1 MFPDL
6 MVQVHEAAAA
16 AANAAAPATHEG
28 ITAVSLITYGWVF
41 AISLLGGVVNF
52 ARKVRA
58 GETRVFRLTEFVG
71 ELATSAFAGVL
82 AFWLCKASGLGE
94 YVTAVIVGISGHMGS
109 RAIFKLEQVAERWF
123 DSRNLQNPKQ

>member
-1 MFPDL
+1 MIPEFVAL
-6 MVQVHEAAAA
+6 VHDAAQTAA
-16 AANAAAPATHEG
+16 TVAAPTAPEG

-123 DSRNLQNPKQ
+123 DSRNLQHPKQ